1 MTIADDR
8 ASYLTRLAGLVQDL
22 RIAISLC
29 TRLPVGPSTAIGEG
43 DVARASWAFP
53 IAGALIGLIGG
64 AVYWLADRLHLP
76 PLAASVLALA
86 ATIVL
91 TGAMHE
97 DGLADTADGLG
108 GGRTREK
115 KLEIMRDSRIG
126 TFGACALG
134 LSLLLR
140 WSALASLNDAR
151 SVAIALIVAHGA
163 ARAIVPAFMNLVAPA
178 RTDGLSSGAGQPQPI
193 SVAVAL
199 GLGIVALS
207 IGFGLK
213 AMLTGIIILA
223 AMGLLLA
230 RLVQRQIGGQTGDV
244 LGALEQ
250 GAEAALLLLA
260 TTLL

>member
-1 MTIADDR
+1 MDYMA
-8 ASYLTRLAGLVQDL
+8 RLEGFVRDL

-29 TRLPVGPSTAIGEG
+29 TRLPGAPSAAVGEG
-43 DVARASWAFP
+43 DVARAGWAFP
-53 IAGALIGLIGG
+53 IAGALIGLI
-64 AVYWLADRLHLP
+64 AAVVYWLAERLHLP
-76 PLAASVLALA
+76 PLVASVLALA
-86 ATIVL
+86 TSVIL

-97 DGLADTADGLG
+97 DGLADTADGFG

-126 TFGACALG
+126 TYGACALG

-140 WSALASLNDAR
+140 WSALAALDDTR

-163 ARAIVPAFMNLVAPA
+163 ARATLPAFMSLVAPA
-178 RTDGLSSGAGQPQPI
+178 RTEGLSSGAGRPPPT

-199 GLGIVALS
+199 GLGVVALA
-207 IGFGLK
+207 IGFGLS
-213 AMLTGIIILA
+213 AMLKGVVALA
-223 AMGLLLA
+223 AIGLLLT
-230 RLVQRQIGGQTGDV
+230 RLAQRQIGGQTGDV

-250 GAEAALLLLA
+250 TAEATLLLLA

>member
-1 MTIADDR
+1 MNSTSWLEDR
-8 ASYLTRLAGLVQDL
+8 IEELKAAIGFCTRLPLYRTAPPPGSTLSRAVWAFPLAGLV
-22 RIAISLC
+22 
-29 TRLPVGPSTAIGEG
+29 VGIIGAAVYELAHRFG
-43 DVARASWAFP
+43 VPAWPAAALAVAATLLVT
-53 IAGALIGLIGG
+53 GAL
-64 AVYWLADRLHLP
+64 
-76 PLAASVLALA
+76 
-86 ATIVL
+86 
-91 TGAMHE
+91 HE
-97 DGLADTADGLG
+97 DGLADTADGFG
-108 GGRTREK
+108 GGDTRER

-151 SVAIALIVAHGA
+151 SVAIALIVAHAA

-223 AMGLLLA
+223 AMSLLLA

-250 GAEAALLLLA
+250 TAEAALLLLA

>member
-1 MTIADDR
+1 MTGGDAKTDVL
-8 ASYLTRLAGLVQDL
+8 ATLAGLIRDL
-22 RIAISLC
+22 RIALSLC
-29 TRLPVGPSTAIGEG
+29 TRLPVAPSTAVGEG

-53 IAGALIGLIGG
+53 IAGGLIGLIAA
-64 AVYWLADRLHLP
+64 AVYWLAGRMHIAP
-76 PLAASVLALA
+76 PAASVLALA
-86 ATIVL
+86 ATVFL

-126 TFGACALG
+126 TYGACALG

-140 WSALASLNDAR
+140 WSALAAIEDTR
-151 SVAIALIVAHGA
+151 SVAIALIVAHAA
-163 ARAIVPAFMNLVAPA
+163 ARAIVPAFMSLVAPA
-178 RTDGLSSGAGQPQPI
+178 RSDGLSSGAGQPPPL

-199 GLGIVALS
+199 GLGIVAMAV
-207 IGFGLK
+207 GFGIQ
-213 AMLTGIIILA
+213 AMLAGVVALA
-223 AMGLLLA
+223 AIGLLLA
-230 RLVQRQIGGQTGDV
+230 ALARRQIGGQTGDV

-250 GAEAALLLLA
+250 AAEATLLLLA